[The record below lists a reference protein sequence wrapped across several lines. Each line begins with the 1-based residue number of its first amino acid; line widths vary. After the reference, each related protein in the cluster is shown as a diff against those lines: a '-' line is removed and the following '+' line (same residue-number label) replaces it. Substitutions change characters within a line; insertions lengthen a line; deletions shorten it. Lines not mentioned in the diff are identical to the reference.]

1 MWICLVCKF
10 FVLKY
15 YVIIIA
21 IAFRYS
27 TISYVEQTPWLMKAT
42 IRDNIIFGEP
52 FRPRRYEKVLL
63 SCCLKQDIDL
73 MPDGDMTEIGTNG
86 LNLSG
91 GQRQRITIARAL
103 YSSANVVIMVK
114 SFNFFASMQRRQ
126 KKTPLGPLLFEYCY
140 FPLRWLTRRSC
151 RAPDCVTNQTAC
163 QGNANDGRKFSLALT
178 II

>member
-1 MWICLVCKF
+1 
-10 FVLKY
+10 
-15 YVIIIA
+15 
-21 IAFRYS
+21 
-27 TISYVEQTPWLMKAT
+27 MKAT

-52 FRPRRYEKVLL
+52 FRPRRYENVLI

-114 SFNFFASMQRRQ
+114 LLNALPSITDDTMDCQCVISKYQNYYYLFAW
-126 KKTPLGPLLFEYCY
+126 Y
-140 FPLRWLTRRSC
+140 
-151 RAPDCVTNQTAC
+151 DN
-163 QGNANDGRKFSLALT
+163 
-178 II
+178 

>member
-1 MWICLVCKF
+1 MSSRQIYSYHTF
-10 FVLKY
+10 FR
-15 YVIIIA
+15 IR
-21 IAFRYS
+21 FRYS
-27 TISYVEQTPWLMKAT
+27 TISYVQQTPWLMKAS

-114 SFNFFASMQRRQ
+114 SLNSHW
-126 KKTPLGPLLFEYCY
+126 T
-140 FPLRWLTRRSC
+140 
-151 RAPDCVTNQTAC
+151 RAPRNFAAENKRCKSQTQFFTQTLC
-163 QGNANDGRKFSLALT
+163 LFVFLFSFNAFCGYGK
-178 II
+178 I

>member
-1 MWICLVCKF
+1 MSPHLTVSTAKPFIPHNVC
-10 FVLKY
+10 
-15 YVIIIA
+15 IR
-21 IAFRYS
+21 FRYS
-27 TISYVEQTPWLMKAT
+27 TISYVQQTPWLMKAS

-103 YSSANVVIMVK
+103 YSSANVVIMV
-114 SFNFFASMQRRQ
+114 N
-126 KKTPLGPLLFEYCY
+126 LLIFY
-140 FPLRWLTRRSC
+140 LTRATRNV
-151 RAPDCVTNQTAC
+151 AAKKAMQITN
-163 QGNANDGRKFSLALT
+163 GNVHSNGMFFVFSFSLTAF
-178 II
+178 